1 MGAAEL
7 SGIEYDESLFQEWS
21 RSKASACEKLV
32 RNQHCVPG
40 AVDLVCSVAEKF
52 PVGLATGSRRSDV
65 NAAFEVLA
73 DGKLKGVFQSI
84 VTSDDVAKP
93 KPDPAT
99 YAQAVDGL
107 GIPSQN
113 CLAIDD
119 SPNGVASAKK
129 AGMKVLGIT
138 VIHDVSSLRE
148 ADFHL
153 STLEA
158 LNPNDL
164 ISIFENLN

>member
-1 MGAAEL
+1 M
-7 SGIEYDESLFQEWS
+7 
-21 RSKASACEKLV
+21 
-32 RNQHCVPG
+32 
-40 AVDLVCSVAEKF
+40 
-52 PVGLATGSRRSDV
+52 
-65 NAAFEVLA
+65 LA

-107 GIPSQN
+107 GIPSQK

-138 VIHDVSSLRE
+138 AIHDASSLQE
-148 ADFHL
+148 ADCHL
-153 STLEA
+153 SSLEA

-164 ISIFENLN
+164 ISMFENLN